1 MMTVTVED
9 IMIELQRGTV
19 SDEERAFIERKIE
32 EYTVRA
38 NRINPTAPEDVKDEY
53 VTAGVLQA
61 LHLGDDDVSSFTD
74 GKFSVTMR
82 PPLDHPSIQR
92 FRGALIRLQGIR
104 IWRPR
109 QDE

>member
-1 MMTVTVED
+1 
-9 IMIELQRGTV
+9 MIELQRGTV

-61 LHLGDDDVSSFTD
+61 LHVGDDDVSSFTD
-74 GKFSVTMR
+74 GRFSVTSR
-82 PPLDHPSIQR
+82 SAGENPAVDR
-92 FRGALIRLQGIR
+92 FKGALLKLQGIR
-104 IWRPR
+104 IWKP
-109 QDE
+109 